1 MKIGVI
7 SDSHRKIGR
16 AKKGIDFL
24 LDNGADYIIHAGDI
38 VKIEVLEYLKIMAVP
53 YIAVYGNNDKE
64 LIQFHEQ
71 FNLVQ
76 EPYYFQIKDLK
87 LKLMHHPYFMT
98 PDVDILIYGHTH
110 ISHSQ
115 MSSGTLFI
123 NSGEICARD
132 HPFSK
137 IAMITVNEH
146 EFIVDIYQRE
156 IKQDEWINKQTI
168 YSRTKEDEEEK

>member
-7 SDSHRKIGR
+7 SDSHKKIGR

-24 LDNGADYIIHAGDI
+24 INEGANYIIHSGDI
-38 VKIEVLEYLKIMAVP
+38 VQIEVLEYLKVLSIP
-53 YIAVYGNNDKE
+53 YLAVYGNNDKH
-64 LIQFHEQ
+64 LIEFHDD

-76 EPYYFQIKDLK
+76 EPYYFQIRDIK

-110 ISHSQ
+110 IAHSQ
-115 MSSGTLFI
+115 MSGGTLFI

-137 IAMITVNEH
+137 VAMINIKE
-146 EFIVDIYQRE
+146 EKFIVDIYQRE
-156 IKQDEWINKQTI
+156 IKQSEWISKQTI
-168 YSRTKEDEEEK
+168 YDRVEGKKHD